1 MRYIGETVI
10 LDIAQGKEEHW
21 MIVEAI
27 GDKSRRS
34 TIYARH
40 VSEKYQLCDL
50 RAVRTENG
58 KTTYKLTHVNYWP
71 LFQWVQEFG
80 SEHSR
85 HDIYEVLGVITDA
98 SQLKP
103 FIALSRNKVSIAE
116 VTRAFDNMGQAFNNL
131 GNALSR
137 VVEGGKDE

>member
-10 LDIAQGKEEHW
+10 PAIAQGEEEHW
-21 MIVEAI
+21 MIVEAL

-40 VSEKYQLCDL
+40 VGEKYQLCEL

-80 SEHSR
+80 SDHSR

-98 SQLKP
+98 GRLKP
-103 FIALSRNKVSIAE
+103 FISLSRNRVCIAE